1 MHKNDFSQ
9 LPVFSHSTCV
19 GLVTEH
25 SITKYLIESKGKSNV
40 YNAKVEK
47 IMDFPPPIIDS
58 NYKITP
64 LLLEFLSDHNCLLVS
79 ENGKLTSILTKID
92 VIRGVDEKTSKKD
105 KEKIKE
111 LITQCKIYRY
121 STDETLNYLKE
132 NDHYISDR
140 TLRRI
145 KNEMNSKI
153 SERFLNMIKHEHVDE
168 ILHSIDTLKKI
179 EKEYWKLLSK
189 NPSVNERIKIFDSIH
204 KTQETL
210 LIMINEVP
218 FVQKMKDAIDS
229 RFAEIE
235 KLQKNSK

>member
-1 MHKNDFSQ
+1 M
-9 LPVFSHSTCV
+9 
-19 GLVTEH
+19 
-25 SITKYLIESKGKSNV
+25 
-40 YNAKVEK
+40 
-47 IMDFPPPIIDS
+47 
-58 NYKITP
+58 
-64 LLLEFLSDHNCLLVS
+64 
-79 ENGKLTSILTKID
+79 
-92 VIRGVDEKTSKKD
+92 SKKD